1 MKGIELR
8 IIILSYQGK
17 LFSKHV
23 KVWVLKRFLIECLG
37 FGFHFRALREFDT
50 IGRLLLTG
58 TPLQNNLQELWSL
71 LNFLL
76 PEVFNALDVFESW
89 FDVTALES
97 NGAKF
102 MEEKLNVTIVST
114 LQQVREKLKNN
125 FFNGIYGYL
134 IFFFLD
140 FNAVF
145 ITPRKEGC
153 KFGFTAKERS
163 INILP
168 ISSSSKRIIQ
178 SYS

>member
-1 MKGIELR
+1 MGFET
-8 IIILSYQGK
+8 
-17 LFSKHV
+17 
-23 KVWVLKRFLIECLG
+23 FLIECLG

-114 LQQVREKLKNN
+114 LQQVREKL
-125 FFNGIYGYL
+125 
-134 IFFFLD
+134 
-140 FNAVF
+140 
-145 ITPRKEGC
+145 
-153 KFGFTAKERS
+153 
-163 INILP
+163 
-168 ISSSSKRIIQ
+168 
-178 SYS
+178 